1 MLYRFLRILLG
12 IAIRFYY
19 SEIRIKNKERLRQSG
34 AKIMI
39 ANHPNTLMDAWIIG
53 QLCKEPVYF
62 MTKGTFFNKKWKR
75 KLLMNLGLIPINRAT
90 DGRTSGVS
98 NQASFELCYQVLEKG
113 KTLVVFPEGNSFLE
127 RQLRELKS
135 GTARIALE
143 VLKRGKINDLAI
155 IPMGLIYTRGEKF
168 RSSVLSYVGENID
181 PKPYFEEYKLDAT
194 KASKRLTEVFRLEL
208 EKLLVDSKSREQ
220 DELVDEIIEVLDN
233 KSENQSV
240 DNLERKVDRVRE
252 IHKALNQ
259 IYVHEPWKIERLQHL
274 VQSIKWRLD
283 KMEINANLLDNKFK
297 PKRTIIHFM
306 ESFIT
311 VLIGFPIF
319 VFGFIH
325 NVIPFQFTNLIMP
338 TLVKE
343 IEYYAPIAV
352 LIGIVTYPLTYVGF
366 LFLGD
371 IIFDIVG
378 WWKLLYFIL
387 MPATGLFAYYF
398 IQKIQKIAS
407 RWNFEVLSQ
416 SDKEKI
422 YSLNADREALKRLL
436 F

>member
-1 MLYRFLRILLG
+1 MLYRFLKILLG

-19 SEIRIKNKERLRQSG
+19 SEIRIKHKERLRQPG
-34 AKIMI
+34 AKIII

-53 QLCKEPVYF
+53 QLCKEPIYF
-62 MTKGTFFNKKWKR
+62 MTKGTFFNTKWKR
-75 KLLMNLGLIPINRAT
+75 SLLMKLGLIPINRAT
-90 DGRTSGVS
+90 DGRTKGVS
-98 NQASFELCYQVLEKG
+98 NQASFELCYEVLEKG

-127 RQLRELKS
+127 RQLRDLKS

-143 VLKRGKINDLAI
+143 ILKRGKVDKVTI

-181 PKPYFEEYKLDAT
+181 PSPYFEEYKTDPT
-194 KASKRLTEVFRLEL
+194 KASKKLTEVFRVEL

-220 DELVDEIIEVLDN
+220 DELVDEIIEVLDIE
-233 KSENQSV
+233 SENENF
-240 DNLERKVDRVRE
+240 DPLENKVDLVRKT
-252 IHKALNQ
+252 HRALNQ
-259 IYVHEPWKIERLQHL
+259 IYVHEPWKIERVQQL

-311 VLIGFPIF
+311 VLVGFPIF

-338 TLVKE
+338 SLVKE

-366 LFLGD
+366 LILGD
-371 IIFDIVG
+371 YFFGIQG
-378 WWKLLYFIL
+378 WWKLLYLFL

-398 IQKIQKIAS
+398 IQKIQRIAS

-422 YSLNADREALKRLL
+422 YSLNADREALKKLL